1 MLPVRRKMMN
11 GSTSFFMIVVFMNML
26 HRKMNIPLFEKKIQ
40 NSFFANTNNNEIL
53 LKGDSSEPSP
63 AKAMKSEN

>member
-1 MLPVRRKMMN
+1 
-11 GSTSFFMIVVFMNML
+11 ML